1 MCLQDTVFPHD
12 SHRVVSRDQHVVI
25 EGGITNL
32 LWKVVPPEESGLGP
46 VVVRVFGEETNRL
59 IDRARELRI
68 LLQLNEAGF
77 GARVRSCTFSE
88 HLAFQLSR
96 TDMQKF
102 CNTPVCKQSE
112 ISTEQQ
118 SSVAWEG
125 S

>member
-1 MCLQDTVFPHD
+1 MCLKNTVSPYD

-32 LWKVVPPEESGLGP
+32 LWKVIPPEESGLGP
-46 VVVRVFGEETNRL
+46 VVVRIFGEETNRL

-77 GARVRSCTFSE
+77 GARVRSCAFPL
-88 HLAFQLSR
+88 HLPFQLFK

-102 CNTPVCKQSE
+102 CNTLFGQQSE
-112 ISTEQQ
+112 TSIEQQ
-118 SSVAWEG
+118 SSVAW
-125 S
+125 